1 MSAARVDTNVPGGF
15 DLVVIGSGIAGLCAA
30 LVAAPRARVAVITKG
45 RLEDGCSRWAQG
57 GIAAAVGDDDSA
69 QQHYDDTIAAGRGLC
84 HPEAV
89 RVLVEEGPA
98 RVRQLIDWGVGFDTQ
113 NGELLLAREAAHS
126 RPRILHARGDGTGLE
141 IETTLITRLR
151 ALDVGVMEHAHVD
164 RLVADADGRCIGLE
178 WSDVNTGASQRV
190 VANGVV
196 LASGG
201 AGRLWPNTTN
211 PETATGDGVAL
222 AYSAGAD
229 IAGMEF
235 IQFHPTALA
244 LEGAPRFLISEAVRG
259 EGAVVVNEA
268 GRRFLFDTDAR
279 GELAGRDVVSRAIWD
294 ELRRS
299 GAAHVYLDCSAVDG
313 VSVRFPAIHR
323 TCMQYGLDISRDRIP
338 IAPAAHYMIGGVRTD
353 LRGASTVPGL
363 YACGEI
369 ASSGVH
375 GANRLASNSLLES
388 VVFADRAANAAL
400 TDAAEAPP
408 RGVPASGSA
417 PAEVADDERA
427 HRGFARLQTAL
438 WNGAGIVRDAAGI
451 SSALDTCG
459 ELIDMTTDDR
469 SIAALQLHAAA
480 TTASL
485 VCTAALA
492 RAETRGCHIRSD
504 HPNSSD
510 EWHGDLVMQKQRGA
524 HVDHHI

>member
-1 MSAARVDTNVPGGF
+1 MDSSASSGF
-15 DLVVIGSGIAGLCAA
+15 DLIVVGSGIAGLFAA
-30 LVAAPRARVAVITKG
+30 LVAGPRARVAVITKG
-45 RLEDGCSRWAQG
+45 ELEDGCSRWAQG

-141 IETTLITRLR
+141 IETTLIARLR
-151 ALDVGVMEHAHVD
+151 ALDVSVMQHAHVD
-164 RLVADADGRCIGLE
+164 RLVTDADGRCVGLE
-178 WSDVNTGASQRV
+178 WSDVETGALHRV
-190 VANGVV
+190 MANAVI

-201 AGRLWPNTTN
+201 SGRLWPNTTN
-211 PETATGDGVAL
+211 PGTATGDGVAL
-222 AYSAGAD
+222 AYEAGAD

-259 EGAVVVNEA
+259 EGAAVVNEA
-268 GRRFLFDTDAR
+268 GQRFLFDTDPR

-294 ELRRS
+294 ELRRG
-299 GAAHVYLDCSAVDG
+299 GAEHVYLDCSAVDS

-323 TCMQYGLDISRDRIP
+323 TCMQYGIDISRDRIP

-363 YACGEI
+363 YACGEV

-388 VVFADRAANAAL
+388 VVFAHRAAGAAL
-400 TDAAEAPP
+400 TDAAEAPRP
-408 RGVPASGSA
+408 GAATQRLAQSV
-417 PAEVADDERA
+417 VADGDDRMR
-427 HRGFARLQTAL
+427 RGSTRLQDAL
-438 WNGAGIVRDAAGI
+438 WGGAGIVRDAGGLSGAR
-451 SSALDTCG
+451 DTCG
-459 ELIDMTTDDR
+459 ELIEMTTGDR

-492 RAETRGCHIRSD
+492 REETRGCHVRSD
-504 HPNSSD
+504 HPHSSD